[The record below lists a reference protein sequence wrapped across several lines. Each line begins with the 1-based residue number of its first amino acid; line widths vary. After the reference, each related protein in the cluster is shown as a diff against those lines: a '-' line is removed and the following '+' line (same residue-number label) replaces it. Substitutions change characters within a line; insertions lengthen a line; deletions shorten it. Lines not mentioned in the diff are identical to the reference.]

1 VGNAGGNVVLSRVM
15 ALTDHPILVV
25 NAGSSSLKLALIDP
39 ATDELSCSV
48 LLEAL
53 NTPQSILVLKPSG
66 GEKVTR
72 KIPGLSHRSGLD
84 AALELLEETRGAPLE
99 LAGAGHRVVHG
110 GQCFSSSQVMTAEV
124 VEKIETCSDLAP
136 LHNPW
141 GLEGIRA
148 VTELF
153 PDLGQVAVF
162 DTAFHQSIPR
172 CAYLYAI
179 PWELYEDQHFRRYG
193 FHGTSFNY
201 LTDETARILGQPRS
215 ATNLLCAHLGNGCSA
230 AAVRDGHGV
239 DTTMGITPL
248 EGLVMGTRSG
258 DVDPSLFLF
267 LKQRKGF
274 TVEQSIALLNRE
286 SGLLGLSGK
295 SNDMREIVAGMEA
308 GDERCEIALEVFCHR
323 LARSLFGLAA
333 SLERIDALV
342 FSGGIGENSTVVRE
356 RVLAQMSLLGMR
368 IDPARN
374 AVHGS
379 PDRGRISSDDSLVP
393 VFVIPTNEE
402 AMIARETVATL
413 GI

>member
-1 VGNAGGNVVLSRVM
+1 M
-15 ALTDHPILVV
+15 
-25 NAGSSSLKLALIDP
+25 
-39 ATDELSCSV
+39 
-48 LLEAL
+48 
-53 NTPQSILVLKPSG
+53 
-66 GEKVTR
+66 TR
-72 KIPGLSHRSGLD
+72 EIPGLSHRSGLD
-84 AALELLEETRGAPLE
+84 EALKLLEETRGAPLE

-110 GQCFSSSQVMTAEV
+110 GQYFSSSQVISSEV
-124 VEKIETCSDLAP
+124 VAKIEACSDLAP

-153 PDLGQVAVF
+153 PNLGQVAVF

-172 CAYLYAI
+172 HAYLYAI
-179 PWELYEDQHFRRYG
+179 PWDLYEEQHFRRYG

-201 LTDETARILGQPRS
+201 LTDETARVLGQPRS

-230 AAVRDGHGV
+230 AAVRGGRGV

-267 LKQRKGF
+267 LKQRKGY

-333 SLERIDALV
+333 SLDRIDALV

-356 RVLAQMSLLGMR
+356 RVLAQMLLLGMR

-379 PDRGRISSDDSLVP
+379 PDHGRISSDDSSVP
-393 VFVIPTNEE
+393 VFVITTNEE
-402 AMIARETVATL
+402 AMIARETATTL
-413 GI
+413 GL